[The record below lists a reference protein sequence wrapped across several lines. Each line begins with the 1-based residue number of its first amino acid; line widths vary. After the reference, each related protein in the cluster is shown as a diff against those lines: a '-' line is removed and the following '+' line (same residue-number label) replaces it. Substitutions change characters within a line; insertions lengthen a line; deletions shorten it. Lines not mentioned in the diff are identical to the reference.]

1 MSISLDS
8 HYLVD
13 VSNGNYTVGSSSTD
27 TLTLDRFNSLVS
39 SFETKLIADGLVI
52 NGSFVSGGEWG
63 AAYLIA
69 DLCYHNAILSEN
81 GAVKKESFG
90 NDYSYEL
97 KDKTISENY
106 YLTKYNDIVISIN
119 QEEYDIS
126 LNNLEVERDDS
137 EIWFTQLDKNG
148 PALIKPSTSELIKR
162 WS

>member
-106 YLTKYNDIVISIN
+106 YLTKYNDIVLSIN

-126 LNNLEVERDDS
+126 INNLEVERDDS
-137 EIWFTQLDKNG
+137 EIWFSSLDRN
-148 PALIKPSTSELIKR
+148 PIPSPVSRSELVR
-162 WS
+162 RGL

>member
-1 MSISLDS
+1 MMSISLDP

-13 VSNGNYTVGSSSTD
+13 VSNGNYTVGTSSTD
-27 TLTLDRFNSLVS
+27 TLTLDRFNSLVE
-39 SFETKLIADGLVI
+39 SFETKLISDGLVS

-97 KDKTISENY
+97 KDKTISA
-106 YLTKYNDIVISIN
+106 YL
-119 QEEYDIS
+119 
-126 LNNLEVERDDS
+126 LM
-137 EIWFTQLDKNG
+137 
-148 PALIKPSTSELIKR
+148 
-162 WS
+162 

>member
-106 YLTKYNDIVISIN
+106 YLTKYNDIVLSIN

-126 LNNLEVERDDS
+126 INNLEVERDDS
-137 EIWFTQLDKNG
+137 EIWFSSLDRN
-148 PALIKPSTSELIKR
+148 PIPSPVSRTELVR
-162 WS
+162 RGL

>member
-8 HYLVD
+8 HYLTD

-27 TLTLDRFNSLVS
+27 TLTLDRFNSLVG
-39 SFETKLIADGLVI
+39 SFESKLIADGLII
-52 NGSFVSGGEWG
+52 NGSFVTGGEWA

-69 DLCYHNAILSEN
+69 DLCYHNTLLSEN
-81 GAVKKESFG
+81 GSVKKESYG

-106 YLTKYNDIVISIN
+106 FMSKYTDIVLSLN

-137 EIWFTQLDKNG
+137 EIWFSSLDRN
-148 PALIKPSTSELIKR
+148 PIPSPVSRTELVR
-162 WS
+162 RGL

>member
-1 MSISLDS
+1 VSISLDS

-106 YLTKYNDIVISIN
+106 YLTKYNDIVLSIN

-126 LNNLEVERDDS
+126 INNLEVERDDS
-137 EIWFTQLDKNG
+137 EIWFSSLDRN
-148 PALIKPSTSELIKR
+148 PIPSPVSRSELVR
-162 WS
+162 RGL